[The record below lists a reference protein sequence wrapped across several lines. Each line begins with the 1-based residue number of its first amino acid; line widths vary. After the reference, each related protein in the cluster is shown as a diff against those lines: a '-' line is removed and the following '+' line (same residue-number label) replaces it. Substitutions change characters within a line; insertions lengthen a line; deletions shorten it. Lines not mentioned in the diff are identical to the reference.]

1 MTTDH
6 PDTATLVIE
15 TWPVRC
21 DDPFLTVKPG
31 ASIRVT
37 VTWEQKEKQGK
48 GKKQGKSV
56 QVKKRILPPGQYSLN
71 AIIDD
76 QAITRAFLAFEER
89 GGMQKHF
96 TIQRKPDRRFFLVS
110 EIIMVPQFQTV
121 I

>member
-1 MTTDH
+1 MTTDY

-37 VTWEQKEKQGK
+37 VTWEQEEKQE
-48 GKKQGKSV
+48 KSV

-76 QAITRAFLAFEER
+76 QAITRAFLVFEER

-96 TIQRKPDRRFFLVS
+96 IIQRKPDRRFCLVA